1 MQENIEYFKYIDN
14 FSKYKEVQSVLLFGS
29 NQDSPLITIAIP
41 TYKRIH
47 LLKEAIESCLNQV
60 DFFNYEIVIVDN
72 DNDFT
77 NREVINLLS
86 KYNNDNIKYYKNE
99 KNIGMFGNW
108 NRCIELARGEYI
120 SILNDDDWLEKDFL
134 KIISS
139 EIDGKKA
146 IYTKTKSIDFRE
158 KNKSNENNLS
168 WIKDCMKKLE
178 NIRKVRKY
186 GIEDFFFYNRSAGSL
201 GILFHKESFK
211 ELGGY
216 NEIFFPSSD
225 YYYHS
230 FYCYRYGAK
239 LIKKELCNYRIQENE
254 SMKLETASKWPEID
268 DRFRKYLYNLL
279 GNKKLLKYIKYL
291 KANQAKWI
299 NTNWNHDLKYREKD
313 LDIKIKIYMFFRE
326 KIKNIF

>member
-29 NQDSPLITIAIP
+29 DQDSPLITIAIP

-134 KIISS
+134 KIVSS
-139 EIDGKKA
+139 KINSKIG
-146 IYTKTKSIDFRE
+146 IFTNTKINDFRE
-158 KNKSNENNLS
+158 VKNKYKKNKIYNILEQLKSE
-168 WIKDCMKKLE
+168 KKLTLKE
-178 NIRKVRKY
+178 
-186 GIEDFFFYNRSAGSL
+186 FFFGNKSYGSL
-201 GILFHKESFK
+201 GILFHKDSLK
-211 ELGGY
+211 RIGGY
-216 NEIFFPSSD
+216 NEDYYPCSD
-225 YYYHS
+225 YILNS
-230 FYCYRYGAK
+230 WYCHVYGGK
-239 LIKKELCNYRIQENE
+239 FIKKVLCNYRIQENE
-254 SMKLETASKWPEID
+254 SMKYEVISLFPIID
-268 DRFRKYLYNLL
+268 EKLRKYITKILKIKENTDLIKHMKAVQIRQIYNAW
-279 GNKKLLKYIKYL
+279 NIKLNYEEKDIQIKYKVYL
-291 KANQAKWI
+291 KI
-299 NTNWNHDLKYREKD
+299 R
-313 LDIKIKIYMFFRE
+313 
-326 KIKNIF
+326 NIIENII